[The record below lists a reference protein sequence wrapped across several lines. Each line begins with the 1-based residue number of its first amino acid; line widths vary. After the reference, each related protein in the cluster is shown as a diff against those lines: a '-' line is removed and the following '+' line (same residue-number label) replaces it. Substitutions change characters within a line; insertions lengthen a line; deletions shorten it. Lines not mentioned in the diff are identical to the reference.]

1 MRVKLDENLPA
12 GALAVAVEL
21 GHDADNVSSE
31 NLTGATD
38 PDVLAAATA
47 DGRFLI
53 TLDRRFGDIRAHPP
67 GTHGGIGILRVDSQ
81 DAATVTEAVRSF
93 LSREELG
100 ELGGCIV
107 VARANLL
114 RVRRPE

>member
-12 GALAVAVEL
+12 GALVIAVEL

-31 NLTGATD
+31 NLTGASD

-53 TLDRRFGDIRAHPP
+53 TLDRRFGDIRAYPP
-67 GTHGGIGILRVDSQ
+67 GTHCGIGVLRVDSQ
-81 DAATVTEAVRSF
+81 DAATVMAVRSF
-93 LSREELG
+93 RSREELG
-100 ELGGCIV
+100 ELGGASWWQGPTCSEST
-107 VARANLL
+107 
-114 RVRRPE
+114 PE

>member
-12 GALAVAVEL
+12 SALAVATQL
-21 GHDADNVSSE
+21 GHDADSVNSE
-31 NLTGATD
+31 NLTGAAD
-38 PDVLAAATA
+38 PDVLAAASA

-67 GTHGGIGILRVDSQ
+67 GTHDGIAVLRVDSQ

-93 LSREELG
+93 LSRQELA
-100 ELGGCIV
+100 ELAGCIV
-107 VARANLL
+107 VVRANLL